1 MMLRALLGSAALL
14 AATIPAMPQTLSQP
28 ASPHKWS
35 IVVHGGAGVIE
46 RKSMPPAT
54 EAEYRAAMKTAIET
68 GAAVLEKGGSSLD
81 AVQATIQYLEDNPLF
96 NAGKGAVFTADGR
109 NELDSAIMDG
119 ATLKAGAVAQLT
131 RTRHP
136 IAAARAVMEQSA
148 AVMLAGPDADTFAAS
163 KGLEQVDNS
172 YFFTERRWEGLIKQL
187 QKEGKPI
194 PPRPAGAPP
203 APTKPVAMIEPPDAH
218 KYGTVGVVALDQAGS
233 IAAGTSTGGLQ
244 AKLPGRIGDSPIIGA
259 GTYASNHSC
268 AVSGTGTGEY
278 FIRLTI
284 AREICALVEDKHMKL
299 QAAADEVIHKQLEA
313 LHGDGGI
320 IAIAPDGEAAWSFN
334 TPGMYR
340 ARMSQGTQPTIA
352 IYNDEP

>member
-1 MMLRALLGSAALL
+1 MHQGLHLTHLLTAGLLTAGMLHA
-14 AATIPAMPQTLSQP
+14 QP
-28 ASPHKWS
+28 SSHKWS

-46 RKSMPPAT
+46 RKSMPPET

-68 GAAVLEKGGSSLD
+68 GAAILEKGGTSLD

-109 NELDSAIMDG
+109 NELDAAIMDG
-119 ATLKAGAVAQLT
+119 ATLKAGSVAQLMQ
-131 RTRHP
+131 TRHP
-136 IAAARAVMEQSA
+136 IAAARAVMEQSP
-148 AVMLAGPDADTFAAS
+148 AVMLAGPDADKFAAS

-172 YFFTERRWEGLIKQL
+172 YFFTERRWQGLIKQL

-194 PPRPAGAPP
+194 PPRPEGAPP
-203 APTKPVAMIEPPDAH
+203 APAKPVAMIEPPDAH
-218 KYGTVGVVALDQAGS
+218 KYGTVGVVALDEAGN

-299 QAAADEVIHKQLEA
+299 QAAADEVIHRQLEG

-320 IAIAPDGEAAWSFN
+320 IAIAPDGEQAWSFN
-334 TPGMYR
+334 SPGMYR
-340 ARMSQGTQPTIA
+340 ARMSQGSRPTIA

>member
-1 MMLRALLGSAALL
+1 
-14 AATIPAMPQTLSQP
+14 
-28 ASPHKWS
+28 
-35 IVVHGGAGVIE
+35 
-46 RKSMPPAT
+46 MPPAT

-68 GAAVLEKGGSSLD
+68 GAAVLDKGGSSLD

-119 ATLKAGAVAQLT
+119 ATLKAGAVAQLQH
-131 RTRHP
+131 TRHP
-136 IAAARAVMEQSA
+136 IAAARAVMEKSP
-148 AVMLAGPDADTFAAS
+148 AVFLAGPDADKFAAS
-163 KGLEQVDNS
+163 TGLEQVPNS
-172 YFFTERRWEGLIKQL
+172 YFFTERRWGGLIRQL
-187 QKEGKPI
+187 KKEGKPI
-194 PPRPAGAPP
+194 PPRPEGAPP

-218 KYGTVGVVALDQAGS
+218 KWGTVGVVALDEAGN

-278 FIRLTI
+278 FIRLTV

-299 QAAADEVIHKQLEA
+299 QEAADEVIHKQLQD
-313 LHGDGGI
+313 LHGDGGV
-320 IAIAPDGEAAWSFN
+320 IAIAPDGEMAWSFN

-340 ARMSQGTQPTIA
+340 ARMSQGGQPAIA
-352 IYNDEP
+352 IYSDEP